1 MDSNRIKAVIDLQE
15 YLITLGN
22 DRPPLGAIL
31 KALAIEP
38 QTMQDAVIAT
48 AHAAQVTLP
57 EFSFHVVNEIFKLG
71 VTIGYKYA
79 VKKTMEQEFGM
90 EPTEGEPN

>member
-1 MDSNRIKAVIDLQE
+1 MDNNRIKAVLDLHE
-15 YLITLGN
+15 YLDTLGS

-31 KALAIEP
+31 KALHIDP
-38 QTMQDAVIAT
+38 TVMQDAVLSS
-48 AHAAQVTLP
+48 AHAANVTVP
-57 EFSFHVVNEIFKLG
+57 DFCFHVVNEIFKLG

-90 EPTEGEPN
+90 EGEVH